1 MASLMEELLDVLGKE
16 EKQYQ
21 ELITLATEKTDAVV
35 QGNIEHLTDVT
46 TREQDAASVL
56 LNLSNK
62 RNRVLTDMATVLG
75 QSPEEMTITK
85 MIGYLNKQPKEQEA
99 LTRQRDRLLEAGAKM
114 QQLNRQNEAL
124 LKQALEMVEFDL
136 TLLRSTRQAPETATI
151 IRMPIIQAISY
162 AAWIRREAIVK
173 AGRTTMANGFG
184 SMFIWRSPV
193 YRAVRMHLT

>member
-85 MIGYLNKQPKEQEA
+85 MIGYLNRQPKEQEA
-99 LTRQRDRLLEAGAKM
+99 LTRQRDRLLEVGTQM

-136 TLLRSTRQAPETATI
+136 TLLRSTRQAPETANYDKNATI
-151 IRMPIIQAISY
+151 RAIS
-162 AAWIRREAIVK
+162 
-173 AGRTTMANGFG
+173 
-184 SMFIWRSPV
+184 
-193 YRAVRMHLT
+193 